1 MSFTLRGI
9 LTSRVSVLMME
20 AVGEEIDQDAKSTPH
35 IPKPR
40 FKPSSIMIDIG
51 KDLHL
56 EDYVHCYLSESQAS
70 AP

>member
-1 MSFTLRGI
+1 MGPLKT
-9 LTSRVSVLMME
+9 RVSVLMME
-20 AVGEEIDQDAKSTPH
+20 AVGEDIDQDAKSTPH

-56 EDYVHCYLSESQAS
+56 EDYVHCYLSENQAS